1 MVKIKTFR
9 NLSQYQS
16 DVFEL
21 IAINQDG
28 GHHPRTLEVLEKKG
42 LITKHEVQTYG
53 KGNSPIDR
61 IPMIIYRY
69 SVPLAV
75 HMEWCEW
82 CAEQPEVEKDK
93 L

>member
-1 MVKIKTFR
+1 MERFR
-9 NLSQYQS
+9 NLSETQAKA
-16 DVFEL
+16 FEL

-28 GHHPRTLEVLEKKG
+28 GHHPRTLEALEKKG

-75 HMEWCEW
+75 HIEWCEW
-82 CAEQPEVEKDK
+82 ISKEEEE
-93 L
+93 